1 MGFGEAVRS
10 VFSKYF
16 QFSGRSR
23 RSEYWYFVLFT
34 LIVSIVLAIVD
45 AAAFNSG
52 PEDIGPLG
60 GIFTLAT
67 VIPGL
72 AVSVRRLH
80 DINRTGWWIA
90 PLYLLLIPM
99 MFFFFSTPASV
110 GSAGSGETLMLSAIF
125 ALAFLGFAMLLLV
138 WACTNGTAGPNKYG
152 PDPKQVED
160 AAQVFS

>member
-1 MGFGEAVRS
+1 MGFGEAVKS

-34 LIVSIVLAIVD
+34 IIVGIVLSIAD
-45 AAAFNSG
+45 AAVFTSG
-52 PEDIGPLG
+52 LKDTGPLG
-60 GIFTLAT
+60 SLFTLAT
-67 VIPGL
+67 LIPGI

-80 DINRTGWWIA
+80 DINRTGWWIL
-90 PLYLLLIPM
+90 PLYVLLIPM
-99 MFFFFSTPASV
+99 MFFFFSASASV
-110 GSAGSGETLMLSAIF
+110 GSAASGVTPMLSVIF
-125 ALAFLGFAMLLLV
+125 ALAFLGFAILLLV